1 MTSTPSPSPSTCVDI
16 EVPEVDTPMWTS
28 SVPITPF
35 PYTPIMPQSG
45 PLGTSVR
52 FATLPLTVSTPLQ
65 TLPRDPP
72 SADHMQLC
80 SSPESSPPS
89 SVGQQDLQ
97 DLPCELPTPGRGIQ
111 QLTQQ
116 VKGDLDS
123 LKESSQ
129 KQESAIIQLTREVK
143 DKSSQYATH
152 ISNMVVK
159 MEDNQQKLLKCIS
172 DNKQHVERWI
182 NGPKLPNV

>member
-1 MTSTPSPSPSTCVDI
+1 MTSTPSPSPSICVDI
-16 EVPEVDTPMWTS
+16 DVPEVETPMWTS
-28 SVPITPF
+28 TAPITPF
-35 PYTPIMPQSG
+35 PYTPIMPQTG
-45 PLGTSVR
+45 PTGTSVR
-52 FATLPLTVSTPLQ
+52 FATSPLTVSTLVQ
-65 TLPRDPP
+65 TLTWEPP

-80 SSPESSPPS
+80 SSPGSFPPS

-129 KQESAIIQLTREVK
+129 KQESAIIQLEEVK
-143 DKSSQYATH
+143 DKSSQHTTH
-152 ISNMVVK
+152 ISNMVTK
-159 MEDNQQKLLKCIS
+159 MEDNQ
-172 DNKQHVERWI
+172 
-182 NGPKLPNV
+182 